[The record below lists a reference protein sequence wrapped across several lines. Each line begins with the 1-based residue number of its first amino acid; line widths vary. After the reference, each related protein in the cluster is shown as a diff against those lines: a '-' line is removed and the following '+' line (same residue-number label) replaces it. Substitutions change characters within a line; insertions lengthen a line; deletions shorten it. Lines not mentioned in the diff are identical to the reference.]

1 MKKLLYLF
9 IPLLFISCSGDDN
22 EESIDS
28 LPIVGTY
35 SFVYGCDSHCEE
47 DLFYSYDCP
56 TDYLE
61 FTDSLFLIGFTD
73 NDDCSNT
80 EYYEEYSVSYEITK
94 NNFEEIQ
101 GKLNF
106 NELDTDSSY
115 DYFVFLTKQK
125 LLFRFIVTDNREDR
139 EAYQSTWD
147 IKEVWQ
153 KN

>member
-1 MKKLLYLF
+1 MKKLLLF
-9 IPLLFISCSGDDN
+9 TTLLFISCSGDDN

-35 SFVYGCDSHCEE
+35 SFVYGCDSTCEE

-94 NNFEEIQ
+94 TDSQEIH
-101 GKLNF
+101 GKINF
-106 NELDTDSSY
+106 NGLDPDY
-115 DYFVFLTKQK
+115 ENDYFVYDRSDKRLSRYLSLDSNTKASES
-125 LLFRFIVTDNREDR
+125 NW
-139 EAYQSTWD
+139 A